1 MNLRDNKI
9 DNIPSWRI
17 YRSFFCNYRSGRSI
31 IQIPIIGTAAMIS
44 HPRAESIIKKKAVT
58 RFREKKQLQKQPKIT
73 ANLLSSLNEL
83 KLDSK
88 RDIPPFLSGE
98 KSIIKGRGDEKREG
112 RRRAEFPFRR
122 KKFERANFFLS
133 LPRQRERPL
142 RR

>member
-17 YRSFFCNYRSGRSI
+17 YRSFVCNYRSGRS
-31 IQIPIIGTAAMIS
+31 IPIIGTAAMIS
-44 HPRAESIIKKKAVT
+44 HPRAESIIN
-58 RFREKKQLQKQPKIT
+58 EKKNPFSRKKILQKQPKIT
-73 ANLLSSLNEL
+73 TNLLSSLNEL

-98 KSIIKGRGDEKREG
+98 KSIIKGREDEKRER

>member
-9 DNIPSWRI
+9 DNISSWRI
-17 YRSFFCNYRSGRSI
+17 YRSFVCNYRIIGRS
-31 IQIPIIGTAAMIS
+31 IPIIGTAAMIS